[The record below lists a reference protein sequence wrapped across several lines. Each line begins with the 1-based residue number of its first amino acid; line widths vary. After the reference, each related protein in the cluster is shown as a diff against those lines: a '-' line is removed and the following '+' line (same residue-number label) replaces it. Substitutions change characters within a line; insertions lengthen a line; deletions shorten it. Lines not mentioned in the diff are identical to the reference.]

1 VRIRLG
7 SPNRKRKKIHVCA
20 DDREPDYGKSTQQE
34 NAQVNKEKRDKW
46 KESTYILSSAV
57 CDTGDEN
64 GHVANDVS
72 SESQIKKHEEN
83 VKDHFP
89 FIDRMQ
95 ISIPNSSEGGD
106 GPVDAGDVEYPKAFL
121 SKVRKYCPQPCLAL
135 SRLWVSD
142 SQQIIKAGCAMT
154 YK

>member
-57 CDTGDEN
+57 CDTG
-64 GHVANDVS
+64 
-72 SESQIKKHEEN
+72 

-89 FIDRMQ
+89 FIDGMQ

>member
-1 VRIRLG
+1 MRIRLG

-57 CDTGDEN
+57 CDTG
-64 GHVANDVS
+64 
-72 SESQIKKHEEN
+72 

-89 FIDRMQ
+89 FIDGMQ